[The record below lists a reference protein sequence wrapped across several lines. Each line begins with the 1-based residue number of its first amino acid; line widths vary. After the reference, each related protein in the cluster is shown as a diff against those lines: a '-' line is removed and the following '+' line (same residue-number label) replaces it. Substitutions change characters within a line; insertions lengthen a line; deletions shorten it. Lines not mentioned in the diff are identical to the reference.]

1 MRGQRA
7 FGPSTT
13 LARSARLTIFWYEN
27 FDCRVVYLSVK
38 QEEPLPLMT
47 FCDTETSPWMI
58 NCVLSYQTVGLLHC
72 HSVPR
77 TWVTWFEI
85 LFPLCSYIQAKSDV
99 FAASRF
105 TLEMNPSLRPL
116 WQGASQVDERIW
128 VSSVNLKWLC
138 CHPLQTTPRSATGR
152 KACDGSTRDA
162 GGLKKDAEVSI
173 GSGDHLRTPSI
184 TRPSKKRQI

>member
-1 MRGQRA
+1 M
-7 FGPSTT
+7 
-13 LARSARLTIFWYEN
+13 N
-27 FDCRVVYLSVK
+27 
-38 QEEPLPLMT
+38 QEEPLMT
-47 FCDTETSPWMI
+47 FCNTETSPWMI
-58 NCVLSYQTVGLLHC
+58 NCVFSCQTVGLLHW
-72 HSVPR
+72 HPVPR
-77 TWVTWFEI
+77 TWVRWFEI
-85 LFPLCSYIQAKSDV
+85 LFPLCSYIQAKSTKITNNFSLGSFNHDRPDV

-128 VSSVNLKWLC
+128 VSPVNLRWLC

-184 TRPSKKRQI
+184 TRPSNKRQI